1 MYSPRPLPAVV
12 PHHGVMT
19 FTARRAAGLTRLPDF
34 VPRAGRAY
42 AAERT
47 LDRGPGDRTNV
58 SALSPWVRHRLVTEN
73 DAVEALLE
81 RHSLAV
87 ATQVANTC
95 YFGQGGWRF
104 AYEIVVKSKLQSLAG
119 AN

>member
-1 MYSPRPLPAVV
+1 
-12 PHHGVMT
+12 MT
-19 FTARRAAGLTRLPDF
+19 FTARRAAGLTRLADF

-42 AAERT
+42 AAERNR
-47 LDRGPGDRTNV
+47 DRGPQDRTNV
-58 SALSPWVRHRLVTEN
+58 SALSAWVRHRLVTEN
-73 DAVEALLE
+73 DVVEALLE

-87 ATQVANTC
+87 ATRVATTC

-104 AYEIVVKSKLQSLAG
+104 AYEVVVESKLQSLAG

>member
-1 MYSPRPLPAVV
+1 
-12 PHHGVMT
+12 MT

-58 SALSPWVRHRLVTEN
+58 STLSPWVRHRLVTEN